1 MSRQPA
7 EIGVN
12 PALYFRC
19 LAFYNLEAE
28 LLDTNRV
35 AEWLGLIDPEIDYRI
50 PIRITRERSAGLGFS
65 ESGYHM
71 TGTYRT
77 LQARVERF
85 ESEYAWGDDPPSRT
99 RRFVS
104 NLRVRP
110 GKDDRLEV
118 KSNLLVYRGRFD
130 MPNHQLISAERD
142 DTLVQ
147 SVEGLRLVRRVVLLD
162 HSTLATGSLGILL

>member
-1 MSRQPA
+1 VSRQPA
-7 EIGVN
+7 EIGFD

-19 LAFYNLEAE
+19 LEFYNREAE
-28 LLDTNRV
+28 LLDANRV
-35 AEWLGLIDPEIDYRI
+35 AEWLELIDPEIDYRI

-77 LQARVERF
+77 LQARVDRF

-104 NLRVRP
+104 NLRVRL
-110 GKDDRLEV
+110 GEDDRLEV

-130 MPNHQLISAERD
+130 SPSHQLISAERD
-142 DTLVQ
+142 DALRQ
-147 SVEGLRLVRRVVLLD
+147 SSDGLRLLRRTVLLD